1 MGKYNDILNM
11 PHHVSS
17 TRPHMSMHDRA
28 AQFSPFA
35 ALVGYDDAVKE
46 TARLTNEKQELTAD
60 KIADLNQKIAFLT
73 EHADERPEI
82 TIEYFIP
89 DEKKTGGIYVTLS
102 GNFRRIDEYNHNMV
116 FTSGEDIPLNDIFEI
131 ELWIYLCIL
140 SK

>member
-1 MGKYNDILNM
+1 MGKYDDILNM

-46 TARLTNEKQELTAD
+46 TSRLTNEKQELTAD
-60 KIADLNQKIAFLT
+60 KITDLNQKIAFLI

-89 DEKKTGGIYVTLS
+89 DEKKTGGKYVTLS

-116 FTSGEDIPLNDIFEI
+116 FTSGEEIPLNDIFEI
-131 ELWIYLCIL
+131 EL
-140 SK
+140 ST

>member
-1 MGKYNDILNM
+1 MGKYDDMLNM
-11 PHHVSS
+11 PHHVSN

-46 TARLTNEKQELTAD
+46 TSRLTNEKQELTAD
-60 KIADLNQKIAFLT
+60 KIADLNQKIAFLN
-73 EHADERPEI
+73 EHADERPEV

-89 DEKKTGGIYVTLS
+89 DEKKAGGMYVTLS

-116 FTSGEDIPLNDIFEI
+116 FVSGEEIPLNNIFEI
-131 ELWIYLCIL
+131 EL
-140 SK
+140 

>member
-1 MGKYNDILNM
+1 MGKYDDILNM
-11 PHHVSS
+11 PHHVSG

-35 ALVGYDDAVKE
+35 ALVGYDAAVKE
-46 TARLTNEKQELTAD
+46 TARLTNEKQELTAE
-60 KIADLNQKIAFLT
+60 KITDLNQKIAFLN

-89 DEKKTGGIYVTLS
+89 DEKKTGGMYVTLS

-116 FTSGEDIPLNDIFEI
+116 FISGEEIPLNDIFAIEI
-131 ELWIYLCIL
+131 
-140 SK
+140 

>member
-1 MGKYNDILNM
+1 MGKYDDMLNI

-17 TRPHMSMHDRA
+17 TRKHMSMHDRA

-46 TARLTNEKQELTAD
+46 TSRQTNEKQELTAD
-60 KIADLNQKIAFLT
+60 KITDLNQKISFLI

-89 DEKKTGGIYVTLS
+89 DEKKTGGKYVTLS
-102 GNFRRIDEYNHNMV
+102 GNFKRIDEYNHNMV
-116 FTSGEDIPLNDIFEI
+116 FVSGEEIPLNDIFDIEI
-131 ELWIYLCIL
+131 
-140 SK
+140 

>member
-1 MGKYNDILNM
+1 MNDYTDKHRYDDILNM

-46 TARLTNEKQELTAD
+46 TSRLTNEKQELTAD
-60 KIADLNQKIAFLT
+60 KITDLNQKIAFLI

-89 DEKKTGGIYVTLS
+89 DEKKSGGKYVTLS

-116 FTSGEDIPLNDIFEI
+116 FTSGEEIPLNDIFDIEI
-131 ELWIYLCIL
+131 
-140 SK
+140 

>member
-1 MGKYNDILNM
+1 MNDYTDKYDDILNM

-17 TRPHMSMHDRA
+17 ARPHMSMHDRA

-46 TARLTNEKQELTAD
+46 TSRLTNEKQELTAD

-73 EHADERPEI
+73 EHADERPEV

-89 DEKKTGGIYVTLS
+89 DEKKVGGKYVTLS
-102 GNFRRIDEYNHNMV
+102 GNFRRIDEYNQNMV
-116 FTSGEDIPLNDIFEI
+116 FVSGEEISLNDIFDI
-131 ELWIYLCIL
+131 EL
-140 SK
+140 

>member
-1 MGKYNDILNM
+1 MNDYTEHKYDDILNM
-11 PHHVSS
+11 PHHVSN

-73 EHADERPEI
+73 EHADERPEV

-89 DEKKTGGIYVTLS
+89 DEKKAGGMYVTLS

-116 FTSGEDIPLNDIFEI
+116 FTSGEEIPLNDIFDIEI
-131 ELWIYLCIL
+131 
-140 SK
+140 

>member
-1 MGKYNDILNM
+1 MNDYTNEHKYDDILNM

-35 ALVGYDDAVKE
+35 ALVGYDAAVKE
-46 TARLTNEKQELTAD
+46 TARLTDEKQELTAD

-89 DEKKTGGIYVTLS
+89 DEKKAGGMYVMLS

-116 FTSGEDIPLNDIFEI
+116 FTSGEEIPLNDIFDIEI
-131 ELWIYLCIL
+131 
-140 SK
+140 

>member
-1 MGKYNDILNM
+1 MNDYINEHKYDDILSM

-89 DEKKTGGIYVTLS
+89 DEKMSGGKHVTLS
-102 GNFRRIDEYNHNMV
+102 GKFRRIDEYNHNMV
-116 FTSGEDIPLNDIFEI
+116 FVSGEEVTLNDIFKI
-131 ELWIYLCIL
+131 EL
-140 SK
+140 ST

>member
-1 MGKYNDILNM
+1 
-11 PHHVSS
+11 
-17 TRPHMSMHDRA
+17 MHDRA

-46 TARLTNEKQELTAD
+46 NARLTNEKQELTAD
-60 KIADLNQKIAFLT
+60 KITDLNQKIAFLI

-89 DEKKTGGIYVTLS
+89 DEKKTGGKYVTLS

-116 FTSGEDIPLNDIFEI
+116 FASGDEIPLNDIFSI
-131 ELWIYLCIL
+131 EL
-140 SK
+140 